1 MAGYFFRVL
10 GLHAAALKRDLDIF
24 QAMEV
29 RDLPTSPRTPR
40 PALLA
45 VEAGA
50 VAMGCFVFL
59 GALAAAICFGCVR
72 RRKRM

>member
-1 MAGYFFRVL
+1 MKFCLRVL
-10 GLHAAALKRDLDIF
+10 GLHSAALRRDLDLF

-29 RDLPTSPRTPR
+29 RELAVTTRAPR

-50 VAMGCFVFL
+50 VALGCFVFL

-72 RRKRM
+72 RKKRM